1 MGAMGKCGE
10 TVVLAVVQAVVHP
23 CTWRRR
29 GGEVKN
35 FLSKKNKKIIKK
47 NALFPLTMALFIL
60 YL

>member
-1 MGAMGKCGE
+1 MGALGKCGE
-10 TVVLAVVQAVVHP
+10 TVRQAVMQAVGQP

-35 FLSKKNKKIIKK
+35 FLSKKNKKNIKK
-47 NALFPLTMALFIL
+47 NALFPLTKPLSVL

>member
-10 TVVLAVVQAVVHP
+10 TVVLTVDHTVVHP
-23 CTWRRR
+23 CTWRTR

-47 NALFPLTMALFIL
+47 NALFPLTKPLFIL

>member
-1 MGAMGKCGE
+1 MGKCGAS
-10 TVVLAVVQAVVHP
+10 VVLTVMQAVGQP
-23 CTWRRR
+23 CVCPLQ

-47 NALFPLTMALFIL
+47 NALFPLTKPLSVL

>member
-10 TVVLAVVQAVVHP
+10 TVVLTVMQAVVQP
-23 CTWRRR
+23 CVCPLQ

-47 NALFPLTMALFIL
+47 NALFPLTKPLSVL

>member
-1 MGAMGKCGE
+1 MGKCGE
-10 TVVLAVVQAVVHP
+10 TVRQAVDHTVGHP

-47 NALFPLTMALFIL
+47 NALFPLTKPLSVL

>member
-1 MGAMGKCGE
+1 MGNCGE
-10 TVVLAVVQAVVHP
+10 TVVVTVMQAVVKP

-35 FLSKKNKKIIKK
+35 FLSKKNKKNIKK
-47 NALFPLTMALFIL
+47 NALFPLTKPLFIL